1 MPVIDFT
8 VESDIDLTTRVQQLS
23 AMFDCPAQQKCAIA
37 FKGELPIE
45 DFEWNVGLIVGP
57 SGCGKSSILTR
68 VFGPPQSLQ
77 WSAKSVIDDFP
88 RGVSISDIAAICQSV
103 GFNTIPAWMRPFA
116 VLSNG
121 EKFRVEMARRMLSE
135 GRAGVITMDE
145 FTSVVDRQVAKIGAH
160 AVQKYIRKTGQQFV
174 AASCHYD
181 IVDWLQPDWIFEPA
195 TMHFA
200 RRGLQRR
207 PALDAEIRRVPY
219 DYWRLFAPYHYL
231 TAELNPAA
239 RCFCL
244 FVEGQPAAFAGVLHR
259 PHAKAKNIKGLSR
272 LVTLP
277 DWQGLGLAMILAKN
291 LGAAFKA
298 ANYRFRT
305 YPAHPSLIRS
315 FAHQKDDWSMEKR
328 GGDFSPA
335 RSCSSQVGGFG
346 GRPCAVFEYT
356 GHGWTKPRPAPCW
369 GMPYDVHSRTDRGNL
384 HVAEKV
390 TSGWPTIHPE
400 PQTK

>member
-1 MPVIDFT
+1 MPSIDFT
-8 VESDIDLTTRVQQLS
+8 VESDIELTIRVQQLS
-23 AMFDCPAQQKCAIA
+23 AMFDCPAQDKCRIE
-37 FKGELPIE
+37 FKGEMPVE
-45 DFEWNVGLIVGP
+45 DFDWNVGLIVGP
-57 SGCGKSSILTR
+57 FGCGKSSILNR
-68 VFGPPQSLQ
+68 VFGKPGDFQ
-77 WSAKSVIDDFP
+77 WGAKSVIDDFP
-88 RGVSISDIAAICQSV
+88 KGISISQIAEICQSV

-121 EKFRVEMARRMLSE
+121 EKFRVEMARRLIECGAM
-135 GRAGVITMDE
+135 VTMDE

-160 AVQKYIRKTGQQFV
+160 AVQKFIRRAGTRFV

-181 IVDWLQPDWIFEPA
+181 IIEWMQPDWVFEPA

-200 RRGLQRR
+200 RRSLQRR
-207 PALDAEIRRVPY
+207 PALEAEIRRVPY
-219 DYWRLFAPYHYL
+219 DYWRLFAPFHYL

-277 DWQGLGLAMILAKN
+277 DWQGIGLAMILAKN

-346 GRPCAVFEYT
+346 GRPCATFEYV
-356 GHGWTKPRPAPCW
+356 GQQMDEAQARA
-369 GMPYDVHSRTDRGNL
+369 MLGN
-384 HVAEKV
+384 A
-390 TSGWPTIHPE
+390 G
-400 PQTK
+400 

>member
-1 MPVIDFT
+1 VQIDFT
-8 VESDIDLTTRVQQLS
+8 VESEIDLTSRVRQLS
-23 AMFDCPAQQKCAIA
+23 AMFDCPAQERCRIE

-45 DFEWNVGLIVGP
+45 AEPWNLGLIVGP
-57 SGCGKSSILTR
+57 SGCGKSSILNR
-68 VFGPPQSLQ
+68 AFGEPPAFD
-77 WSAKSVIDDFP
+77 WGAKSVVDDFP
-88 RGVSISDIAAICQSV
+88 KQFSISQIAEICQSV
-103 GFNTIPAWMRPFA
+103 GFNTIPAWMRPFG

-121 EKFRVEMARRMLSE
+121 EKFRVEMARRLLSTD
-135 GRAGVITMDE
+135 GVITVDE

-160 AVQKYIRKTGQQFV
+160 AVQKFIRRAGKQFV

-181 IVDWLQPDWIFEPA
+181 IIEWMQPDWVFEPA

-200 RRGLQRR
+200 RRSLRRR
-207 PALDAEIRRVPY
+207 PALEAEIRRVPY

-239 RCFCL
+239 RSFCL
-244 FVEGQPAAFAGVLHR
+244 FVEGQPVAFAGVLHR

-277 DWQGLGLAMILAKN
+277 DWQGLGLAMILAKS
-291 LGAAFKA
+291 LGAAFRA

-356 GHGWTKPRPAPCW
+356 GPQMDEAAARNLL
-369 GMPYDVHSRTDRGNL
+369 GN
-384 HVAEKV
+384 AA
-390 TSGWPTIHPE
+390 
-400 PQTK
+400 